1 MKIISR
7 IKGGLGNQLFQL
19 AFAFKF
25 SSLNN
30 LPIIFDASSY
40 LRDKFGR
47 RLLINQLDPEL
58 KFISNDFIQKL
69 KLKNNYY
76 INESDFDLKNR
87 DINSLVVN
95 KNLLSQKEYIILN
108 GYWQDSRIIDKN
120 ISKYIKISI
129 LNYLKA
135 SNAKEIFDIISDT
148 KNAIAIHIRRS
159 DYAHHGLVDEN
170 VYLDFAEQ
178 ILTKIPDGKIFI
190 FSDEPNYANYLFSK
204 ERIPIRVVNSGNE
217 IIDLALMSLCK
228 IFMIANSSFSFWG
241 AFLSDYTNVF
251 YPEPWSHIHKESRFL
266 FPTDWIKLPETVK
279 IFKRESLIKIQF

>member
-1 MKIISR
+1 MKIVSR

-19 AFAFKF
+19 AFALKF

-76 INESDFDLKNR
+76 INESDFDLENR

-135 SNAKEIFDIISDT
+135 SNANEIFDIISDT

-241 AFLSDYTNVF
+241 AFLSDYTNIF
-251 YPEPWSHIHKESRFL
+251 YPEPWSRIHKASRHL

-279 IFKRESLIKIQF
+279 IFKRESFIKIQF